1 MKAIT
6 TKSIAATN
14 TKPEKIKA
22 FDEDG
27 LNHTV
32 SAGLSQTIK
41 GSHRIAALGFMHK
54 YGWEGEIVGGSVKGG
69 YVWVFTP

>member
-14 TKPEKIKA
+14 TKPEKVKA

-27 LNHTV
+27 NSYTT
-32 SAGLSQTIK
+32 SAGLAQTVK
-41 GSHRIAALGFMHK
+41 DTHKIAALGFMHK
-54 YGWEGEIVGGSVKGG
+54 YDWKGEIIGGSVKGG